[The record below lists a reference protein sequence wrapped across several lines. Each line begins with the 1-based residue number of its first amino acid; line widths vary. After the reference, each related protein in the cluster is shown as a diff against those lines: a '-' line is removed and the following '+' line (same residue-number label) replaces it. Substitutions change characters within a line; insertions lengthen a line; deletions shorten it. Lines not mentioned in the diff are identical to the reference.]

1 MDAKYGSFWSDIL
14 NTLLFL
20 NKAPYELLHVKASKQ
35 ILQILKCASNFGPL
49 AELGRLPLMCN
60 VICAICKYRVLL
72 ESMGNDDLLLSCP
85 ELTKTTF
92 L

>member
-1 MDAKYGSFWSDIL
+1 MGSFWSDIL

-60 VICAICKYRVLL
+60 VICAICKYRARL